1 MIDKIKRF
9 FIGIFH
15 KRISR
20 LHPVVLFDEN
30 CSLQYGRYVAFNKYD
45 KSGNPHNVILE
56 SGDIVL
62 GFAVRRLTENEYA
75 AILNREGKHD
85 RANYIL

>member
-30 CSLQYGRYVAFNKYD
+30 CGLQYGRYVAFNKYD

-75 AILNREGKHD
+75 AILSLRRSANRSGW
-85 RANYIL
+85 YF